1 MADEYE
7 QQNVHDVYQEIAG
20 HFSATRFKVNDETK
34 PQKKRT
40 RLRINLLTM
49 IQAWPIVERF
59 LQAQPAGSVGLDV
72 GCGNGKN
79 MTVNK
84 DVFIVGSDRYVPF
97 HFISIQVFKWKLV
110 HVSSTW
116 EEFMEYLV

>member
-1 MADEYE
+1 
-7 QQNVHDVYQEIAG
+7 
-20 HFSATRFKVNDETK
+20 
-34 PQKKRT
+34 
-40 RLRINLLTM
+40 M

-97 HFISIQVFKWKLV
+97 HFISSFREKLV

-116 EEFMEYLV
+116 EEFVEYLV

>member
-20 HFSATRFKVNDETK
+20 HFSATRFK
-34 PQKKRT
+34 
-40 RLRINLLTM
+40 
-49 IQAWPIVERF
+49 AWPIVERF

-97 HFISIQVFKWKLV
+97 HFISIQVFKGKLV